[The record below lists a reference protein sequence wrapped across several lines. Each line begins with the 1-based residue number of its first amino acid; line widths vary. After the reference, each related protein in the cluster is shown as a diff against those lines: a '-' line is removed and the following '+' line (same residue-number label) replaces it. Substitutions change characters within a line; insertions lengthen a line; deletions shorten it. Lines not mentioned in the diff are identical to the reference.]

1 MVVVNLN
8 FITGVMLGIEFI
20 EDDEWNHLVFDMLI
34 VRLNIVWGP
43 QFEGDE

>member
-20 EDDEWNHLVFDMLI
+20 EGDEWNHLVFDMLI
-34 VRLNIVWGP
+34 V
-43 QFEGDE
+43 